1 MKELSKTLDFCGN
14 SRVSQSFDAA
24 LKSTLKYILLICNVL
39 IISDA
44 IFLLIHEKD
53 NYQENFIDDGRHQI
67 SKLVLLMLFL
77 DVQSFIMILI
87 GVFGIIGMWKM
98 ETSYKQSAHLC
109 NIVLFHAQV
118 LVGRASLCWPSTPVS
133 WL

>member
-1 MKELSKTLDFCGN
+1 MICKLVVHPSSLKMKELYKTLDFCGN
-14 SRVSQSFDAA
+14 SRVSQSFDSA

-87 GVFGIIGMWKM
+87 GVFGIIGR
-98 ETSYKQSAHLC
+98 S
-109 NIVLFHAQV
+109 F
-118 LVGRASLCWPSTPVS
+118 
-133 WL
+133 

>member
-1 MKELSKTLDFCGN
+1 MKEACKTQDFWGN
-14 SRVSQSFDAA
+14 SRVSQSFDSA

-53 NYQENFIDDGRHQI
+53 SYQENFIDDGRHQI

-87 GVFGIIGMWKM
+87 GVFGIIGR
-98 ETSYKQSAHLC
+98 C
-109 NIVLFHAQV
+109 NSF
-118 LVGRASLCWPSTPVS
+118 
-133 WL
+133 